1 MNQVPWRRI
10 LERAGDEAPGDRG
23 ASVINLRDHA
33 SDRQQA
39 RREPPLVEDS
49 DLESEL
55 KRALDRANRKEREQ
69 SATRSPPRGAPQD
82 GRARA
87 APQQRSAPMLRPD
100 MAMHQQPLIL
110 PPSAQ
115 KKSGSGA
122 RNLLAIS
129 LSAAVI
135 GFAFY
140 QLGNQWSEI
149 NSGQQADVSPPALE
163 QFGTIPAP
171 ALSAKSTDRIGS
183 GERSR
188 AEFEG
193 NRLDLRPSFATEANP
208 QPTRANREQLAALS
222 EDIEQAA
229 KLMARQ
235 EASQPV
241 RASGQSA
248 EGTEQ
253 TMLRRGHDMVQQGRV
268 ESARLVFEHLAEQ
281 KSALGAFALAQTYD
295 ARFLQERGIRDV
307 SPDPA
312 LAAQWYQKAAELT
325 VAR

>member
-110 PPSAQ
+110 PPSA
-115 KKSGSGA
+115 
-122 RNLLAIS
+122 
-129 LSAAVI
+129 
-135 GFAFY
+135 
-140 QLGNQWSEI
+140 
-149 NSGQQADVSPPALE
+149 
-163 QFGTIPAP
+163 
-171 ALSAKSTDRIGS
+171 
-183 GERSR
+183 
-188 AEFEG
+188 
-193 NRLDLRPSFATEANP
+193 
-208 QPTRANREQLAALS
+208 
-222 EDIEQAA
+222 
-229 KLMARQ
+229 
-235 EASQPV
+235 
-241 RASGQSA
+241 
-248 EGTEQ
+248 
-253 TMLRRGHDMVQQGRV
+253 
-268 ESARLVFEHLAEQ
+268 
-281 KSALGAFALAQTYD
+281 
-295 ARFLQERGIRDV
+295 
-307 SPDPA
+307 
-312 LAAQWYQKAAELT
+312 
-325 VAR
+325 

>member
-39 RREPPLVEDS
+39 RREAPAEDS

-69 SATRSPPRGAPQD
+69 SAVSPMPRGDQQSGRLRAP
-82 GRARA
+82 
-87 APQQRSAPMLRPD
+87 PLQRSAPMLRPD
-100 MAMHQQPLIL
+100 MAMHQQPLVL
-110 PPSAQ
+110 PPAAQ

-140 QLGNQWSEI
+140 QLGNQWSEF
-149 NSGQQADVSPPALE
+149 NGGQQVDVSPPAFE
-163 QFGTIPAP
+163 QSATIPMPAP
-171 ALSAKSTDRIGS
+171 SPKSIDRIEG

-193 NRLDLRPSFATEANP
+193 NRLDLRPSFATEASP

-229 KLMARQ
+229 KLMARE
-235 EASQPV
+235 EAKSA
-241 RASGQSA
+241 RASGQSG

-268 ESARLVFEHLAEQ
+268 ESARLVFEHLAQQ